1 MTANPAPPTLPL
13 SVWPVAQRTAR
24 GQRAGR
30 YLEIS
35 GNHPAKMLPA
45 IAQRA
50 ITTYTQPGD
59 ITLDPMCGIG
69 TTLVEAIHLGRDAV
83 GVEYEQPWADLS
95 RANVELARSKG
106 ATGHA
111 EVFTG
116 DARYLETTVDP
127 ALQGLVA
134 LVVTSPPYG
143 ASLHGQVRARPGQ
156 GVEKSHERYSRDP
169 RNLAH
174 QSFDNL
180 LGGFTSILRGCKT
193 MLRPGGFVVVTARPW
208 RRAGELVDL
217 PAAVLACAED
227 AGLIPY
233 ERNVALLT
241 GLRGDSLVPRVSF
254 FQLEHVRK
262 ARAAGTPHLAIAH
275 EDILVLRN
283 PI

>member
-69 TTLVEAIHLGRDAV
+69 TTLVEAIYLGRDAV
-83 GVEYEQPWADLS
+83 GVEYEQPWADLA

-156 GVEKSHERYSRDP
+156 GVAKSHERYSRDP
-169 RNLAH
+169 ENLAH

-180 LGGFTSILRGCKT
+180 LGGSQPSCAGARPCSVLAASSSSPPGHGDAPASLSTCRPRCSPAPRTPGSSPTNATSPCSPGYAATPSCPACRSSSSNT
-193 MLRPGGFVVVTARPW
+193 FARPG
-208 RRAGELVDL
+208 L
-217 PAAVLACAED
+217 LA
-227 AGLIPY
+227 
-233 ERNVALLT
+233 
-241 GLRGDSLVPRVSF
+241 LRTSRSPMRTSSS
-254 FQLEHVRK
+254 
-262 ARAAGTPHLAIAH
+262 
-275 EDILVLRN
+275 
-283 PI
+283 